1 MDKHPKYDFAGYVT
15 RNDTRCTDG
24 VIIRHG
30 AFKDNNGQKVPFG
43 MVS

>member
-1 MDKHPKYDFAGYVT
+1 MEENHGMSKHPKYDFAGYVT

-30 AFKDNNGQKVPFG
+30 AFAAND
-43 MVS
+43 